1 MIDFLILYELKNRE
15 IENVILLGNELKKRG
30 YSVEY
35 LKYPSKNRYMI
46 PGMKKKARVV
56 LTSALYDNNSLY
68 VMVYRCSR
76 AAKKIVNLQW
86 EQIWTNQADN
96 NFSDFR
102 FPHQMAK
109 EAVHICWGEHT
120 KEKLLRVG
128 IKPEKVKITG
138 PLHMEF
144 LRQTFKNY
152 YKDRETLF
160 REYDI
165 NTNKITV
172 LFISSFSYATL
183 TEDQIRG
190 LKTDLDGATVDEFQR
205 LSIESQKEMIRWID
219 KLLQETP
226 NINFIYRKH
235 PAENDSELLREL
247 MDKYES
253 FKAIS
258 DYSVKQ
264 WILTCDKIYT
274 WYSTSIGE
282 VYFAHKPC
290 AILRPI
296 QISNELEVSI
306 MSDAEK
312 IIDYDA
318 FKKSIHENY
327 QFPISDEAMRK
338 YYSVDANVTAYQRLA
353 DLLEEVLSK
362 DIYNIRWDKSLLD
375 TFSRRLWKDRTIS
388 LLRQCFHS
396 FLKVCSVLK
405 GHCGIKLPL
414 KLEHRV
420 YNYEIGTNKILADSA
435 SKEEIHI
442 LSEKLCDKAYN

>member
-76 AAKKIVNLQW
+76 AAKKIINLQW

-109 EAVHICWGEHT
+109 EVVHVCWGEHT
-120 KEKLLRVG
+120 KEKLLRAG
-128 IKPEKVKITG
+128 IKREKVKIAG
-138 PLHMEF
+138 PLHMDF
-144 LRQTFKNY
+144 LRPNFKKY

-190 LKTDLDGATVDEFQR
+190 LKTDLDEATVDKFQR
-205 LSIESQKEMIRWID
+205 LSVESQKEVISWID

-235 PAENDSELLREL
+235 PAENDSKLLRQL
-247 MDKYES
+247 MDKYEG

-290 AILRPI
+290 VILRPI

-327 QFPISDEAMRK
+327 QFPIGDEVMRK
-338 YYSVDANVTAYQRLA
+338 YYSVDVNVTACQRLG

-362 DIYNIRWDKSLLD
+362 DSYNIRWDKNVLG
-375 TFSRRLWKDRTIS
+375 TFSRRLWKDRAIS
-388 LLRQCFHS
+388 LLRQCFHK
-396 FLKVCSVLK
+396 FVKVCNIIK
-405 GHCGIKLPL
+405 GHYGIELPK
-414 KLEHRV
+414 KLENKVHK
-420 YNYEIGTNKILADSA
+420 YEIATKKILADSA
-435 SKEEIHI
+435 SKEEIRI
-442 LSEKLCDKAYN
+442 ISEKLWDKVYH